1 MFHKRRY
8 CFFLEPF
15 SLCDL
20 ISVFSLISAEI
31 MTAKTAKDRVEIHD
45 SEEETHKG
53 RRRRLDTIEV
63 FCVVCTLYRARFSTP
78 ELLSKEAMAGLDMAN
93 LRVSLPAFSH
103 FTHISYFSF
112 LVPTPRSPWSS
123 SSGLLSPRFQVIWR
137 SIAQIL
143 GRVRFTVS
151 FRLGIIGGLELMVS
165 V

>member
-1 MFHKRRY
+1 
-8 CFFLEPF
+8 
-15 SLCDL
+15 
-20 ISVFSLISAEI
+20 
-31 MTAKTAKDRVEIHD
+31 MTAKTTKDRAETHD
-45 SEEETHKG
+45 GGEETHKG

-78 ELLSKEAMAGLDMAN
+78 ELLSEEAMAS

-103 FTHISYFSF
+103 LTHISYFSF
-112 LVPTPRSPWSS
+112 SVPSPRSPWSS

-143 GRVRFTVS
+143 GRVRFTAS